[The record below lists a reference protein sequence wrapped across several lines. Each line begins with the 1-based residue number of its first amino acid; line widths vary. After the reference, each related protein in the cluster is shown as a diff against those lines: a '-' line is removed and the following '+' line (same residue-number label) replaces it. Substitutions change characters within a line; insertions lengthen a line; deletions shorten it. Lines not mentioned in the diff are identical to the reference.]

1 VLFCL
6 PHQKNKRFFPLT
18 TDKKTLLMAKHIQT
32 GKKGE
37 ELGAS
42 YLEDNHFELIEKNWR
57 HSRWEVDIIASK
69 NNTLH
74 FIEIKTRRSK
84 KFGLP
89 EEKVSNK
96 KIQNL
101 IYAAEEYLYQHP
113 EWKRIQF
120 DILSIILPAGEQA
133 EYFFIEDVHL

>member
-1 VLFCL
+1 
-6 PHQKNKRFFPLT
+6 
-18 TDKKTLLMAKHIQT
+18 MAKHIQT

-37 ELGAS
+37 ELGAI

-101 IYAAEEYLYQHP
+101 INAAEEYLYQHP

-120 DILSIILPAGEQA
+120 DILSIILLAGEQA